1 MDKRL
6 LADVAKMFQSH
17 AGSIEAD
24 PEIHKKE
31 EKMTFQSHAGSI
43 EAPTSHRNSRHNG
56 RFQSHAGSIEA
67 KRLGSGVRRGNWRFN
82 PTLVRLRPISLNFLR
97 GEQVE
102 VSIPRWFD

>member
-31 EKMTFQSHAGSI
+31 EKMT
-43 EAPTSHRNSRHNG
+43 
-56 RFQSHAGSIEA
+56 FQSHAGSIEA